1 MGRLAGF
8 SYREVTRKLRTLGF
22 EFYRTGKA
30 MQRVGRVSRLE
41 ATQPRSGQSLRRRRW
56 CEAPFKK
63 GDHEIWI
70 NSTTNLR
77 TTIPHHRE
85 VREGTLRNILK
96 QAGVEVED
104 FLKA

>member
-8 SYREVTRKLRTLGF
+8 SYREVTRKMRKLGF
-22 EFYRTGKA
+22 KFYH
-30 MQRVGRVSRLE
+30 
-41 ATQPRSGQSLRRRRW
+41 SG
-56 CEAPFKK
+56 K

-70 NSTTNLR
+70 NTASKLR

-85 VREGTLRNILK
+85 IREGTLRNILK
-96 QAGVEVED
+96 QAQVEVED